1 MYSIRC
7 RWCAPIVYIIIQ
19 RILLKKIFPSKK
31 KIKKNSFDARNKHLQ
46 AGENA
51 KRKNVM
57 REKFIFNNSCFFGA

>member
-1 MYSIRC
+1 MVCAYSLYNNTTYT
-7 RWCAPIVYIIIQ
+7 AQKDFSVE
-19 RILLKKIFPSKK
+19 K